1 MIETFSTQTLVIT
14 AIFAILMIILA
25 IKDYLSAKTDNHQDY
40 KSIIISIG
48 VLGTFLGIFLG
59 LIEFDTSDI
68 KESVPILL
76 EGLKTAFITSIFG
89 MFISIF
95 LSIIQK
101 SNGKGDI
108 EDELQVFNSMN
119 THLEKLSVLKNIDEK
134 FKQLD
139 TLPLINTKLD
149 SMDTSLKN
157 FSHDI
162 SSVKEQMSSDQ
173 KKLFEFLEK
182 NLDKVNQSLE
192 DAIDTLSEGAT
203 EEIIKALEN
212 VIQDFNQNLTE
223 QFGENFKQLNESV
236 KNMIVWQ
243 ENYKNS
249 ILDSEDRLST
259 AMQNLSDFSVKI
271 NDAIKENFE
280 QSKQDNEKIQKTTEE
295 LFEKIALAVSTSNE
309 NTKTIKQITDDYE
322 NINDLSK
329 KLQKIIT
336 INDNQINNLENHLK
350 TFAEVGDASKG
361 VVEQLKIFSDDI
373 KNTLSVQ
380 SESLSKLTVE
390 LENQLP
396 KSLDTLNKSLT
407 SLTNQFARDY
417 ESFLEQISKLMRA
430 NNLSQ

>member
-1 MIETFSTQTLVIT
+1 MIETFSIQTLVIT
-14 AIFAILMIILA
+14 AFFAFLMIILA
-25 IKDYLSAKTDNHQDY
+25 IKDYSSAKTDNHQDY

-59 LIEFDTSDI
+59 LIEFDTRDI
-68 KESVPILL
+68 KGSVPILL

-101 SNGKGDI
+101 SNGKGNM

-119 THLEKLSVLKNIDEK
+119 SHLEKLSALKNIDEK
-134 FKQLD
+134 LKQLD
-139 TLPLINTKLD
+139 TLPLMNTKLD
-149 SMDTSLKN
+149 SMDTNLKN
-157 FSHDI
+157 LSQDI

-173 KKLFEFLEK
+173 KILFEFLEK
-182 NLDKVNQSLE
+182 SLDKVNQSLE
-192 DAIDTLSEGAT
+192 DAIDALAEGAT
-203 EEIIKALEN
+203 EEIIKALES

-223 QFGENFKQLNESV
+223 QFGDNFKQLNESV
-236 KNMIVWQ
+236 KNMIEWQ
-243 ENYKNS
+243 ENYKTS
-249 ILDSEDRLST
+249 IVDSEDRLSK
-259 AMQNLSDFSVKI
+259 AMQNLSEFSIKI

-280 QSKQDNEKIQKTTEE
+280 QSKQDSEKTQKITEE
-295 LFEKIALAVSTSNE
+295 LFEKIGLAISTSNE

-336 INDNQINNLENHLK
+336 INDNQINNLESHLK

-373 KNTLSVQ
+373 KNTLSTQ

-390 LENQLP
+390 LESQLP

-407 SLTNQFARDY
+407 SLTIQFARDY
-417 ESFLEQISKLMRA
+417 ESFLDQISKLMRA
-430 NNLSQ
+430 NNLS